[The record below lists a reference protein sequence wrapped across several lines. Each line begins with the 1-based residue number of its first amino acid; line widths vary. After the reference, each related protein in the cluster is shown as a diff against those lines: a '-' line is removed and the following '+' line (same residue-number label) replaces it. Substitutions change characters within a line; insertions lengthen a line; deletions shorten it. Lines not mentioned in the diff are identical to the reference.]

1 MNKNETKENNSDIF
15 HREVLIGFGI
25 NIPIF
30 AIDVLT
36 IEKKSNN

>member
-15 HREVLIGFGI
+15 YRDILISFGI

-36 IEKKSNN
+36 IEKRKNI